1 MSFTPLHLYMK
12 KKKKEKA
19 TKQQQQQQQ
28 KNPPQKQDF
37 STSIAKTNKN
47 VYLFISLLRFVS
59 YEVCSIS

>member
-1 MSFTPLHLYMK
+1 MI

-28 KNPPQKQDF
+28 QQQKNPQKQDF